1 MPTKGINSA
10 IVALEIELLRYEQML
25 ERSVSNNEV
34 FLKIKIIQR
43 KLKEVSK
50 ELNELNKLQA
60 KK

>member
-10 IVALEIELLRYEQML
+10 IVALEIELLRFEQML
-25 ERSVSNNEV
+25 DRSVSNNEV
-34 FLKIKIIQR
+34 FIKIKIIQR

-50 ELNELNKLQA
+50 ELNELNKLQS